1 MVFPQLASVKNDSVS
16 VGTATFSD
24 FPAVRST
31 LNCTPATP
39 ERLACAPDLPDWA
52 RMKVGAKKYSKQ
64 TSVFGGTGTFGRVL
78 PLQRYENLTGY
89 NAIYHPDCPSILIG
103 FGHVTNST
111 IDKASGFVCSPYAE
125 TIRVSVTFR
134 LPRWE
139 LVEIS
144 SPSTSTS
151 TSTQYS
157 TGSGRG
163 TIREDIKL
171 DSFMQSFASSIFS
184 NPLARLELNATEDL
198 NSIFPLA
205 LYGRNSTS
213 VAQLE
218 ENLPQALETTFSVA
232 MAHFL
237 NHARQTVNSSSSFLN
252 SNSSSGPEG
261 VQSQSQGQ
269 EQGQIITGTVAT
281 PNSGKLRL
289 RQSVIS
295 TRILQ
300 GLLGAMVVCVG
311 MAYLLQRHMGRVLP
325 KGPCSV
331 AAGASLLAGSDL
343 LGQTPPGTEWM
354 SDNER
359 KKSGMFEGKLF
370 GLGIWAVENPFGS
383 SGEDSDRQREE
394 EVRKWFGIDFE
405 WVGDPD
411 TTDS

>member
-1 MVFPQLASVKNDSVS
+1 MVLRIIQNVPEQGGGQNRGGQLS
-16 VGTATFSD
+16 
-24 FPAVRST
+24 
-31 LNCTPATP
+31 
-39 ERLACAPDLPDWA
+39 
-52 RMKVGAKKYSKQ
+52 
-64 TSVFGGTGTFGRVL
+64 
-78 PLQRYENLTGY
+78 
-89 NAIYHPDCPSILIG
+89 
-103 FGHVTNST
+103 
-111 IDKASGFVCSPYAE
+111 
-125 TIRVSVTFR
+125 
-134 LPRWE
+134 
-139 LVEIS
+139 
-144 SPSTSTS
+144 STSK
-151 TSTQYS
+151 
-157 TGSGRG
+157 G

-198 NSIFPLA
+198 NSIFPLP

-232 MAHFL
+232 MVHFL
-237 NHARQTVNSSSSFLN
+237 NHARQTANFSNSSSFLS

-261 VQSQSQGQ
+261 VQSQSQG
-269 EQGQIITGTVAT
+269 QGQIITGTVAT

-311 MAYLLQRHMGRVLP
+311 LAYLLQRHMGRVLP

-343 LGQTPPGTEWM
+343 LRQIPEGTEWM
-354 SDNER
+354 SDKER

>member
-1 MVFPQLASVKNDSVS
+1 
-16 VGTATFSD
+16 
-24 FPAVRST
+24 
-31 LNCTPATP
+31 
-39 ERLACAPDLPDWA
+39 
-52 RMKVGAKKYSKQ
+52 MKVGAKKYSKQ

-89 NAIYHPDCPSILIG
+89 NAIYHPDCSSILIG

-144 SPSTSTS
+144 TPPRTLSLSSTSK
-151 TSTQYS
+151 
-157 TGSGRG
+157 G

-198 NSIFPLA
+198 NSIFPLP

-232 MAHFL
+232 MVHFL
-237 NHARQTVNSSSSFLN
+237 NHARQTANFSNSSSFLS

-261 VQSQSQGQ
+261 VQSQSQG
-269 EQGQIITGTVAT
+269 QGQIITGTVAT

-311 MAYLLQRHMGRVLP
+311 LAYLLQRHMGRVLP

-343 LGQTPPGTEWM
+343 LRQIPEGTEWM
-354 SDNER
+354 SDKER